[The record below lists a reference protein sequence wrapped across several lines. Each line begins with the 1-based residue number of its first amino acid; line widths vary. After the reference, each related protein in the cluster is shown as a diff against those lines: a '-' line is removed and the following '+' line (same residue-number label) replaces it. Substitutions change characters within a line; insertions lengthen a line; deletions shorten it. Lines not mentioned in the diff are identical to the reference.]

1 MDKKLLCSLLLAAA
15 FIGQAQTAQAATVSK
30 MPGTKNM
37 GIYAKVTKKGA
48 SKKVTTTKYFKYS
61 KIQSTASK
69 KTKKGTYAYI
79 YANGRPLGW
88 VSEKWFVETRFPRP
102 SKSTWSKMTTALT
115 TRTPSA
121 KIGRASCRE
130 RVFRAV

>member
-1 MDKKLLCSLLLAAA
+1 
-15 FIGQAQTAQAATVSK
+15 

-69 KTKKGTYAYI
+69 KTKKG
-79 YANGRPLGW
+79 L
-88 VSEKWFVETRFPRP
+88 SELIEELFNRRSSSMNKDIHNV
-102 SKSTWSKMTTALT
+102 
-115 TRTPSA
+115 
-121 KIGRASCRE
+121 
-130 RVFRAV
+130 

>member
-48 SKKVTTTKYFKYS
+48 SKKVTTTKYFKV
-61 KIQSTASK
+61 QQDPV
-69 KTKKGTYAYI
+69 
-79 YANGRPLGW
+79 NGQQEDQEGDLCLYLCQRPPFRLG
-88 VSEKWFVETRFPRP
+88 
-102 SKSTWSKMTTALT
+102 
-115 TRTPSA
+115 
-121 KIGRASCRE
+121 
-130 RVFRAV
+130 

>member
-1 MDKKLLCSLLLAAA
+1 
-15 FIGQAQTAQAATVSK
+15 

-69 KTKKGTYAYI
+69 KTKKGLPQRGI
-79 YANGRPLGW
+79 WPL
-88 VSEKWFVETRFPRP
+88 
-102 SKSTWSKMTTALT
+102 
-115 TRTPSA
+115 
-121 KIGRASCRE
+121 
-130 RVFRAV
+130 

>member
-1 MDKKLLCSLLLAAA
+1 MDRKLLCSLLLAA
-15 FIGQAQTAQAATVSK
+15 GLYWPGPNGPAATVSK

-37 GIYAKVTKKGA
+37 GIYAKVTKQGA

-79 YANGRPLGW
+79 YANGPPFRLG
-88 VSEKWFVETRFPRP
+88 
-102 SKSTWSKMTTALT
+102 
-115 TRTPSA
+115 
-121 KIGRASCRE
+121 
-130 RVFRAV
+130 